1 MAGLQQALFAEADDE
16 GTGASC
22 ARGRR
27 LDSDAE
33 IQTSSPV
40 ALDRL
45 DAARRAAGGSEVGA
59 WGGALPVHRPAR
71 ASSCSSRYT
80 D

>member
-1 MAGLQQALFAEADDE
+1 MAGRQQALFAEADDE

-33 IQTSSPV
+33 IQTGSPA

-45 DAARRAAGGSEVGA
+45 HAAMLRGSEVG
-59 WGGALPVHRPAR
+59 GLGRGPAR
-71 ASSCSSRYT
+71 ASPYGSRYT